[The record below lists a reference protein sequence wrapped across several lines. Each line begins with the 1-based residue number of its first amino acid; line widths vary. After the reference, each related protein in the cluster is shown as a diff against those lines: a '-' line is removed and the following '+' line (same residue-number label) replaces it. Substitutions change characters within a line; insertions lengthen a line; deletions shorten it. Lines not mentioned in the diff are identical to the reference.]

1 MSENR
6 VNQPIYRV
14 SNTMVKGKGISYTLN
29 NKYDA
34 QQLCTTLNNY
44 ETELQKNKTTIDTD
58 KLNKQL
64 IQLKLTINILT
75 DEIQRLE
82 ELIQ

>member
-1 MSENR
+1 MES
-6 VNQPIYRV
+6 PYLV
-14 SNTMVKGKGISYTLN
+14 SNTIVKGQGHSYCLN
-29 NKYDA
+29 NKFDA
-34 QQLCTTLNNY
+34 EQLCHTLNTY
-44 ETELQKNKTTIDTD
+44 ETELQKNKTTIDIE
-58 KLNKQL
+58 KVNKQI